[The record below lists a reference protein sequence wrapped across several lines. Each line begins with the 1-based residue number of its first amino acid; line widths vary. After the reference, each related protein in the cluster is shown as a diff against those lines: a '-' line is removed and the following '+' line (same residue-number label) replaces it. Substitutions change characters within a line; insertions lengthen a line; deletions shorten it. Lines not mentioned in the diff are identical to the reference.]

1 MAKFCTKCG
10 KPLDECTCEKST
22 VGNSS
27 FFASLKNRM
36 GIGEPET
43 NNAPLYEKNMQIVPE
58 NISANDG
65 EIPIKQ
71 YNVATLRNR
80 FLGITISKAI
90 GRLQITNKRVIF
102 RAAGRCLRGRTTIQ
116 QEFSID
122 EIAGAD
128 VRREYSFT
136 FWDILIGIII
146 WAVGGFIGLT
156 ALGIFPRSGS
166 SGAIA
171 FFNFLFGTAALLP
184 FFLLHQKF
192 GIKLLALGASSGFYI
207 APTSANPFSHYAS
220 VDFFFF
226 FAAISIII
234 SLICLVI
241 FAIKPNLVLTIKTK
255 SSSEAIDIQKKNSVL
270 PGFGASKEE
279 HTGYAEV
286 LPAENVEVAI
296 KEVCAIISD
305 IQRLGDFGIEKWKS

>member
-22 VGNSS
+22 VGNPS

-102 RAAGRCLRGRTTIQ
+102 RAAGRCLRGRT
-116 QEFSID
+116 
-122 EIAGAD
+122 
-128 VRREYSFT
+128 
-136 FWDILIGIII
+136 
-146 WAVGGFIGLT
+146 
-156 ALGIFPRSGS
+156 GS
-166 SGAIA
+166 LS
-171 FFNFLFGTAALLP
+171 
-184 FFLLHQKF
+184 
-192 GIKLLALGASSGFYI
+192 
-207 APTSANPFSHYAS
+207 
-220 VDFFFF
+220 DF
-226 FAAISIII
+226 
-234 SLICLVI
+234 V
-241 FAIKPNLVLTIKTK
+241 
-255 SSSEAIDIQKKNSVL
+255 
-270 PGFGASKEE
+270 
-279 HTGYAEV
+279 
-286 LPAENVEVAI
+286 
-296 KEVCAIISD
+296 
-305 IQRLGDFGIEKWKS
+305 

>member
-1 MAKFCTKCG
+1 MANFCTKCG
-10 KPLDECTCEKST
+10 KPLDECICEK
-22 VGNSS
+22 GAANNP
-27 FFASLKNRM
+27 FFVSLKNRM
-36 GIGEPET
+36 GIGEPEA
-43 NNAPLYEKNMQIVPE
+43 NAAPLYEKNMQIVPE
-58 NISANDG
+58 NVTANEG

-71 YNVATLRNR
+71 YTVATLRNR

-102 RAAGRCLRGRTTIQ
+102 RAAGRCLRGRTAIQ

-136 FWDILIGIII
+136 FWDVLIGLII
-146 WAVGGFIGLT
+146 WAIGGFVGLVG
-156 ALGIFPRSGS
+156 LSIFPRSGS
-166 SGAIA
+166 GGAIA

-184 FFLLHQKF
+184 FFLLHKKF
-192 GIKLLALGASSGFYI
+192 GIKLLSLGASSGFYFASTGI
-207 APTSANPFSHYAS
+207 NPFRNYSSA
-220 VDFFFF
+220 DFLYL
-226 FAAISIII
+226 FAAISVIL

-255 SSSEAIDIQKKNSVL
+255 SSVEAIDIQKKKNVL
-270 PGFGASKEE
+270 PGLESSKEE
-279 HTGYAEV
+279 HTGFTEV
-286 LPAENVEVAI
+286 LPAENIEEAV

-305 IQRLGDFGIEKWKS
+305 IQRLGDFGIEKWKN